1 MCSPQARRAAPN
13 NGLPRRRASRDSSSE
28 YLIFDPAK
36 FERSAAMRA
45 VQLEQAETQRA
56 IPKKDEVFAQQTH
69 FGRSLLLCDECAEPD
84 GPPIAPQ
91 HFAAR
96 CPASDAREQVV
107 FLT

>member
-1 MCSPQARRAAPN
+1 ALRRLGGLFQTTACRVVEPAVITAAN
-13 NGLPRRRASRDSSSE
+13 T
-28 YLIFDPAK
+28 LIFDPAK
-36 FERSAAMRA
+36 FERSAAMGA
-45 VQLEQAETQRA
+45 VQFEQAETQRA

-69 FGRSLLLCDECAEPD
+69 FGRSLLLCDELAEPD

-96 CPASDAREQVV
+96 CPGSDARQQVV